1 MSQSTADEKPPEG
14 QGGKRKQASRQRLL
28 DAARKLF
35 VERGYHA
42 TRPQDISKEAGL
54 GHGTFYLH
62 FQDKQE
68 CFSAFVDQ
76 ARAEVDEAMFRLAS
90 KARGLPEMVEAIL
103 MAIYEYSEANPGVLA
118 TALSDETIISA
129 GKPRGT
135 SLLYRWGAEW
145 GKVIAVQAEQGLIA
159 KDVDF
164 EVIGQAVVGAIHQAS
179 SFTYETGRSPKAL
192 VKTLSRFIVRAL
204 TPPK

>member
-1 MSQSTADEKPPEG
+1 MSQSPDAANTAGSKG
-14 QGGKRKQASRQRLL
+14 AMRKQASRQRLL

-42 TRPQDISKEAGL
+42 TRPQDVSKEAGL

-68 CFSAFVDQ
+68 CFAAFVDQ
-76 ARAEVDEAMFRLAS
+76 ARAEVDAAVFARASEA
-90 KARGLPEMVEAIL
+90 KGLSDMVEAVL
-103 MAIYEYSEANPGVLA
+103 LAIYEYSESHPGVLA
-118 TALSDETIISA
+118 TALSDETVISA

-135 SLLYRWGAEW
+135 SVLHRWGTEW
-145 GKVIAVQAEQGLIA
+145 GKVIAMQADQGLVA

-164 EVIGQAVVGAIHQAS
+164 EVVGQAVVGAIHQAS
-179 SFTYETGRSPKAL
+179 SHTYDQARTPKAL
-192 VKTLSRFIVRAL
+192 AKSLSKLIVRAL

>member
-1 MSQSTADEKPPEG
+1 MSQSSTEDSAPDNKG
-14 QGGKRKQASRQRLL
+14 AKRKQASRQRLL

-62 FQDKQE
+62 FHDKQE

-76 ARAEVDEAMFRLAS
+76 ARAEVDAAVFARAS
-90 KARGLPEMVEAIL
+90 VAKNLPEMVEAVL
-103 MAIYEYSEANPGVLA
+103 MAIYEHSEANPGVLA
-118 TALSDETIISA
+118 TALSDETVISA

-135 SLLYRWGAEW
+135 SVLHRWGAEW
-145 GKVIAVQAEQGLIA
+145 GKVIALQAEQGLVA
-159 KDVDF
+159 KDFDF

-179 SFTYETGRSPKAL
+179 SFSYETDRSPRDL
-192 VKTLSRFIVRAL
+192 VKSLSKLIVRAL